1 MLQSMTAYG
10 SAEKKIG
17 DLQCALEIKTLNGKQ
32 FDVYAKIPQSLK
44 CIDIQLRQAIKKKLQ
59 RGSVELIIHLKQF
72 GDSKPIG
79 INKELAL
86 FYKNNIADLGS
97 ELGMDTNFS
106 LDTLLKLPEVIT
118 TSYGELSEEN
128 LNEIISMCEEIC
140 DRVIEERKKEGSMLE
155 KTLTNNIHT
164 IQDIVAKIEPLE
176 KERRNNKKEKLKS
189 HLDDLS
195 TDEKFDSNRL
205 EQELIYYIEKL
216 DISEEQTRLTHHC
229 KYFLELLEN
238 EEDLVGKKL
247 GFVCQE
253 IGREINTMGAK
264 ANDAAIQKLVVG
276 MKDQLEQAKEQIA
289 NVL

>member
-1 MLQSMTAYG
+1 
-10 SAEKKIG
+10 
-17 DLQCALEIKTLNGKQ
+17 
-32 FDVYAKIPQSLK
+32 
-44 CIDIQLRQAIKKKLQ
+44 
-59 RGSVELIIHLKQF
+59 
-72 GDSKPIG
+72 
-79 INKELAL
+79 
-86 FYKNNIADLGS
+86 
-97 ELGMDTNFS
+97 
-106 LDTLLKLPEVIT
+106 
-118 TSYGELSEEN
+118 
-128 LNEIISMCEEIC
+128 MCEEIC